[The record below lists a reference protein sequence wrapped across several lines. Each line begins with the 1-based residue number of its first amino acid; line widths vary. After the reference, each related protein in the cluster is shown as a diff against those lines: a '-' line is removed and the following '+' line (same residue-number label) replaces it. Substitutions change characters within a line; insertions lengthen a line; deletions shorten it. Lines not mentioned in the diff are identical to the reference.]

1 MNFYGKILL
10 IEQKTEFRSD
20 FGLNDIAFC
29 SSRLGGHLKERG
41 ISFEDTIE
49 IEYVERFPSPEPQD
63 CLLHDDWVSAVH
75 TRNNW

>member
-1 MNFYGKILL
+1 MFVRMCRN
-10 IEQKTEFRSD
+10 
-20 FGLNDIAFC
+20 
-29 SSRLGGHLKERG
+29 RLGGHLKERG

-75 TRNNW
+75 TKNNW